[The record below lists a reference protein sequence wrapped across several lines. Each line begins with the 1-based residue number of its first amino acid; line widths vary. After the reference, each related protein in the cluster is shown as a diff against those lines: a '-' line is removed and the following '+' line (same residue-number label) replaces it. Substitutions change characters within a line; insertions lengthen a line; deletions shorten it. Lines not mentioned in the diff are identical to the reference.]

1 MNMRLPL
8 FAALLLG
15 GGLQAAEE
23 PSAPPVAVNAAFVEA
38 DSPALTELRDHGE
51 RAINR
56 LGATLLN
63 EVTVAMAKV
72 GAEKAVDVCH
82 LKALP
87 LTGEII
93 AGMPR
98 ITGVK
103 RTSLRLRNPANA
115 PDPAEKLALARVEK
129 DLANGI
135 LPKLLLQRV
144 ERPGGTPE
152 WRVYRPVGVAPACV
166 TCHGPRE
173 SLAPD
178 LAARLAARYP
188 DDQATGY
195 AAGQW
200 RGLIRVTVAE
210 APPPQAN
217 GRAAPSGS
225 KRTP

>member
-23 PSAPPVAVNAAFVEA
+23 PSAPSVAVNAAFVEA
-38 DSPALTELRDHGE
+38 DTPALTELRDLGE
-51 RAINR
+51 R
-56 LGATLLN
+56 
-63 EVTVAMAKV
+63 
-72 GAEKAVDVCH
+72 AVDVCH

-115 PDPAEKLALARVEK
+115 PDPAEKQALARVEK

-135 LPKLLLQRV
+135 LPKVLLQRV
-144 ERPGGTPE
+144 ERPGSTPE

-210 APPPQAN
+210 APPPQPI

-225 KRTP
+225 TPTP